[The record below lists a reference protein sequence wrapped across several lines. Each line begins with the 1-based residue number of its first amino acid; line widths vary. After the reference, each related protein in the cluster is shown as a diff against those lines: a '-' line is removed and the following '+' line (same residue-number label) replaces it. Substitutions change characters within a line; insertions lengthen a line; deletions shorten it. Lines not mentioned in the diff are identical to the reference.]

1 MLPRSLPLPLH
12 THTHTVNVQNE
23 KEEANNTKALNRFE
37 FLEAIVRMGMLKYV
51 QNGDEKSIPR
61 AVDRLCREHLA
72 LFSIDSNVFRRDK
85 MYKESIHDVIA
96 KRMAAVEA
104 MFNAICGADRR
115 IDIGEWCKTLEL
127 CDVLTLEYTEKQA
140 LVDFVLSNPLIIDEH
155 SRSAAQQKRD
165 RPTCLTFS
173 QYLEALCRVAN
184 SKFCGGEVAGV
195 SGSSGEGGA
204 EGTAN
209 VDAGTNVEADA
220 TPAAAG
226 AGEGSGR
233 GEATEET
240 KEEKKEGGGGEGGE
254 GKEDEEGVDEF
265 GEVEARTTLEDAVEI
280 LIDELID
287 SFSRL
292 SKEDVKEI
300 ATLNTMADA

>member
-1 MLPRSLPLPLH
+1 MLPRLPPPPLQ
-12 THTHTVNVQNE
+12 HTVNVQNE

-37 FLEAIVRMGMLKYV
+37 FLEAIIRIGMLKYV

-72 LFSIDSNVFRRDK
+72 LFSIDSNVFRRDR

-96 KRMAAVEA
+96 ERMTAIEA
-104 MFNAICGADRR
+104 MFNAICGLDRR

-140 LVDFVLSNPLIIDEH
+140 LVDFVLSNPLVIDEH

-165 RPTCLTFS
+165 RPTCLTLCQF
-173 QYLEALCRVAN
+173 LEALCRVAN
-184 SKFCGGEVAGV
+184 SKFCGGEGAGV
-195 SGSSGEGGA
+195 SGGSDEAGVG
-204 EGTAN
+204 GTAI
-209 VDAGTNVEADA
+209 VDASTSAEADA

-226 AGEGSGR
+226 GEGSAG
-233 GEATEET
+233 GKAPEET
-240 KEEKKEGGGGEGGE
+240 KEEKKEGGSREEGGE
-254 GKEDEEGVDEF
+254 GTRKEDEEGADEF
-265 GEVEARTTLEDAVEI
+265 GEVEARTTLEDAVETM
-280 LIDELID
+280 IDELID

-292 SKEDVKEI
+292 SKADVKEI
-300 ATLNTMADA
+300 VTLNTMADV